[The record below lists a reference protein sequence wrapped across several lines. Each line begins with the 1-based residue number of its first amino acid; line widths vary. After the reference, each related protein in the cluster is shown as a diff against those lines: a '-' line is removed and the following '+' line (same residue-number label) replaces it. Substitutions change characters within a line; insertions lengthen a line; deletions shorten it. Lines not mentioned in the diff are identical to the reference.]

1 MRHTLS
7 FVNLFWAIRCSY
19 HAAQA
24 QQCGESVDVLIV
36 GAGMSG
42 LAAATTLKREAPAVT
57 YQIVES
63 TDRVGGRV
71 STVDFDGLEVEEGAG
86 WTIII
91 PSGRNDVPRLLDEY
105 GISTQ
110 PFDFSDLSVYRRTAS
125 VGSKRSSSKVIL
137 TLFFFAYCL
146 RV

>member
-1 MRHTLS
+1 MRRYLS
-7 FVNLFWAIRCSY
+7 FVNLLWAICNSY

-42 LAAATTLKREAPAVT
+42 LAAATTFKREAPDVT

-71 STVDFDGLEVEEGAG
+71 STVDFDGLDVEEGAG
-86 WTIII
+86 WAIFI
-91 PSGRNDVPRLLDEY
+91 PSGRNDVPRLLEEY

-110 PFDFSDLSVYRRTAS
+110 PFDFSDLSVYRGTAAVS
-125 VGSKRSSSKVIL
+125 PESPVSKSS
-137 TLFFFAYCL
+137 Y
-146 RV
+146 